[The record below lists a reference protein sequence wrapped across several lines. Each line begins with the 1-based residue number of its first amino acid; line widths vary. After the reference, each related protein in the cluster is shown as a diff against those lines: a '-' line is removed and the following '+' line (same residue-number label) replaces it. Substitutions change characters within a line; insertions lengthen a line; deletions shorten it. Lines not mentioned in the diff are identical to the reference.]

1 MMNRK
6 KSKRKVYFGKQLQ
19 QIVKQ
24 YIEQDDQ
31 EQKQYLFKTHIN
43 FAFTK
48 IASSLVH
55 KYKIQQ
61 RIQNAQVM
69 VLQCVANMVEKAP
82 QLDTKRGKAFT
93 YFTVVARNYILS
105 QLDKGIKY
113 NERFKSLNEI
123 NDQGKEINL
132 LEDCSVDVWR
142 AYAEKRRINII
153 MDATIERL
161 VKEVKQDM
169 IPTLKK
175 QSEIQITYA
184 ILQIINDI
192 DLLSNFNKKAIMVY
206 ITEMTNRDAETI
218 NKVLK
223 RVGKYYFRIKQQ
235 VIEQSLDLL
244 QYQ

>member
-1 MMNRK
+1 
-6 KSKRKVYFGKQLQ
+6 
-19 QIVKQ
+19 
-24 YIEQDDQ
+24 
-31 EQKQYLFKTHIN
+31 
-43 FAFTK
+43 
-48 IASSLVH
+48 
-55 KYKIQQ
+55 
-61 RIQNAQVM
+61 M

-132 LEDCSVDVWR
+132 LEGCSVDAWR